1 MDAQLVNPRLS
12 RNSCPFSCMVALG
25 VGRGDEALG
34 HLPVARATCR
44 GSWLPW
50 LCQALLWVLLG
61 EFVTYT
67 AL

>member
-1 MDAQLVNPRLS
+1 
-12 RNSCPFSCMVALG
+12 MVALG

-50 LCQALLWVLLG
+50 LCRALLWVLLG